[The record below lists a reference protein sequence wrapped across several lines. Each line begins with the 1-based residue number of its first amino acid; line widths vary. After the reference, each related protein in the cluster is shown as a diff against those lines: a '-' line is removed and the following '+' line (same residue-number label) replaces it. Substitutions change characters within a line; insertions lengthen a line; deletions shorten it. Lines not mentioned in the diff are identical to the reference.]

1 MTTSPVPSITDEDIA
16 EIEWLAAY
24 ATQGPWHH
32 ETSAG
37 QVGSVDVGDLCLA
50 QAQQLNPRD
59 NAHRDC
65 NAAYI
70 ASVYPQVVVAL
81 IARLRAAEKDAERF
95 RWIAENADVDCRGH
109 APEGDYE
116 SLGCRID
123 AAMTEAKP

>member
-1 MTTSPVPSITDEDIA
+1 MTTSPVPSITDEQIA
-16 EIEWLAAY
+16 EIEGYAVQALTSPAPDAVAAIILS
-24 ATQGPWHH
+24 AT
-32 ETSAG
+32 
-37 QVGSVDVGDLCLA
+37 DI
-50 QAQQLNPRD
+50 N
-59 NAHRDC
+59 
-65 NAAYI
+65 
-70 ASVYPQVVVAL
+70 AL